1 MQKKLKANNK
11 RLSNILIYKQTK
23 RDKKKSGLRE
33 EAKSREKERIER
45 ERQRESEIERE
56 REKERT
62 WNGYLFENKKK
73 GKNVQELR

>member
-23 RDKKKSGLRE
+23 RDKKKSGIRE

-45 ERQRESEIERE
+45 KRERE
-56 REKERT
+56 RERKRERQKEKT

-73 GKNVQELR
+73 R